1 MKTNSIILGVIVSV
15 ILLATAGVLYVSS
28 GGSGEQRYH
37 SSIGVVRQIQQ
48 LSSDWSIEL
57 ARVRS
62 DPFADFDALTAFVPR
77 MKRLK
82 DELSGTMRD
91 IPELPDRVASDL
103 GAYLHAIDAKEERVE
118 RFKTGYAV
126 VRNSARYLPLATAS
140 VTQLAWNAKNE
151 PLARA
156 VSSLVQDMNLYLAT
170 PTDTAKERLTV
181 EVERLREESLT
192 YPLPLTNA
200 LANLFSHAEVLLD
213 RQEPLEEIFEQ
224 ATSNDIS
231 DLTNRLADN
240 LEFELGRKEIR
251 SIYYERGILGIIVF
265 LALFWIVLA
274 IQQRTQARAG
284 AAAQP
289 GTVAAAVPLPVT
301 AGAGIPAP
309 AATRPPPPSPEPP
322 PPSPE
327 PSAEPAA
334 GALPLPTLGARDSY
348 DGTAAARPA
357 QEPADTDR
365 TAPTGTFDVSPALA
379 PSPTVR
385 PNEELAVEQEFLA
398 ECVAGNLAASTSR
411 IASGMDRLRV
421 IQGRI
426 RGALQENEAFL
437 ETYDGADLDE
447 EMEAAMAVATSV
459 RREANAIADVA
470 KRLASSAASP
480 NGDGGHDMLDVN
492 ACIDEVLRSTG
503 AEAVATVAT
512 KLGNLPEIFA
522 SRAEIRLMLE
532 KIIENSVHAVE
543 GVDDRAG
550 TIKIDTARKNDE
562 ILITIIDNGIG
573 IPAERRTKIFR
584 PFYTSRDGAL
594 GLGLPLAS
602 HLVKKYEGAI
612 KLNSLPGQGTV
623 TRITLPAGLPSHEGI
638 TA

>member
-15 ILLATAGVLYVSS
+15 VLLATAGVLYVSS

-37 SSIGVVRQIQQ
+37 SSIGLVRQIQQ
-48 LSSDWSIEL
+48 LSADWSIEL

-91 IPELPDRVASDL
+91 IPDLPERVASDL

-126 VRNSARYLPLATAS
+126 IRNSARYLPLATAS
-140 VTQLAWNAKNE
+140 VTQLAWDAKNE

-156 VSSLVQDMNLYLAT
+156 ISSLVQDMNLYLAT
-170 PTDTAKERLTV
+170 PTDTAKERLTA

-213 RQEPLEEIFEQ
+213 RQEPLEELFEQ

-231 DLTNRLADN
+231 DLTDRMVDN

-251 SIYYERGILGIIVF
+251 SVYYERGILGIVAF

-274 IQQRTQARAG
+274 IQQRTRSRTGGGVESGVVPAAVAPSAPAAARIPAPVGPAGAEAAQVAEPPPASPGPPRTTPAAEALALPVSGADDSHDG
-284 AAAQP
+284 AAARTTP
-289 GTVAAAVPLPVT
+289 AAVPT
-301 AGAGIPAP
+301 SAFDAAPAP
-309 AATRPPPPSPEPP
+309 GPS
-322 PPSPE
+322 SL
-327 PSAEPAA
+327 A
-334 GALPLPTLGARDSY
+334 G
-348 DGTAAARPA
+348 
-357 QEPADTDR
+357 
-365 TAPTGTFDVSPALA
+365 
-379 PSPTVR
+379 
-385 PNEELAVEQEFLA
+385 PNEELAVQHEFLA

-411 IASGMDRLRV
+411 IASGMDRLRL
-421 IQGRI
+421 IQSRI
-426 RGALQENEAFL
+426 RGALQENDAFL

-470 KRLASSAASP
+470 KRLASSTASP
-480 NGDGGHDMLDVN
+480 NGDGSHDMIDVN
-492 ACIDEVLRSTG
+492 ACIDEVLRTTG
-503 AEAVATVAT
+503 AEAAATVAR
-512 KLGNLPEIFA
+512 KLGSLPEIFA
-522 SRAEIRLMLE
+522 SRAEIRLVLE
-532 KIIENSVHAVE
+532 KIIENSVHAVTE
-543 GVDDRAG
+543 LVDRAG
-550 TIKIDTARKNDE
+550 TIKIDTTRKNDE

-623 TRITLPAGLPSHEGI
+623 TRITLPAGLPSHGGLS
-638 TA
+638 A